1 MSATRV
7 ARPGALTTNILAV
20 AAVLLP
26 PALLLQRQDWILPG
40 TGLGAGLGLVTAV
53 GMMLIAVL
61 LFAADMHPRVIH
73 LGPVPFLLLLWA
85 LGLTGSYFAW
95 STSGLPQIALLAT
108 VGYGQSLAEV
118 IFVLALMGA
127 LAVGSRPV
135 LFIRILVA
143 CGALYG
149 LLLLATSVSGQ
160 ELAPMFRLPILQ
172 AGDGLSGVETERAG
186 FLRPQGMAGHPLE
199 AGALTTIL
207 APLGIALA
215 RSGDGRARLWWWA
228 ATGALILGSL
238 STLSR
243 SATVGLVVALAVMSL
258 RWRLRTIALGLA
270 GAVVAVLVVAA
281 AAPERFAAYSNL
293 FELEAG
299 TDSSLLSRQV
309 ARDQAAQTI
318 AEHFWAGSGIGSHS
332 YLGGRTLDNQ
342 LLGFAVEQ
350 GVPVMLM
357 FIALIVVPGWYLLK
371 VSPELPRPDSELAI
385 GLAGSLAA
393 LLVTSLVLD
402 IFGFPQI
409 RLLVFI
415 LLALVGPL
423 LLNRGA
429 CGLRPSSESGS
440 SGPP

>member
-1 MSATRV
+1 MNATGG
-7 ARPGALTTNILAV
+7 ARTGALTTNVLAV
-20 AAVLLP
+20 AAIVLP
-26 PALLLQRQDWILPG
+26 PALLLQRQDWVLPG

-53 GMMLIAVL
+53 GMVLIAVL
-61 LFAADMHPRVIH
+61 LFAADMHPRIFH

-85 LGLTGSYFAW
+85 LLITGSYFAW
-95 STSGLPQIALLAT
+95 STSGLPQISLLAT
-108 VGYGQSLAEV
+108 VGYVQNMAEV

-127 LAVGSRPV
+127 LAVGRRPRHFVQV
-135 LFIRILVA
+135 LVV

-149 LLLLATSVSGQ
+149 LLLIATSVVGQ
-160 ELAPMFRLPILQ
+160 EIAPMFRLPVLQ
-172 AGDGLSGVETERAG
+172 AGDGLTGVETERAG

-207 APLGIALA
+207 APLAIALA
-215 RSGDGRARLWWWA
+215 RGSTGRGLWWWA
-228 ATGALILGSL
+228 ATATLVLGSL

-243 SATVGLVVALAVMSL
+243 SATVGLVVALAVMAL
-258 RWRLRTIALGLA
+258 RWRLRTIALGIA
-270 GAVVAVLVVAA
+270 AAVAAVIVVAV
-281 AAPERFAAYSNL
+281 AAPERFAAYTNL
-293 FELEAG
+293 FELEVG

-309 ARDQAAQTI
+309 ARDQAAVTI
-318 AEHFWAGSGIGSHS
+318 SEYFWAGRGISS
-332 YLGGRTLDNQ
+332 QSAVGGRTLDNQ

-357 FIALIVVPGWYLLK
+357 FIALVVVPAWYLLK
-371 VSPELPRPDSELAI
+371 VSPQLPRPDRELAV

-409 RLLVFI
+409 RLLVFV

-423 LLNRGA
+423 LINRSTSAATSSVEPPGPV
-429 CGLRPSSESGS
+429 PS
-440 SGPP
+440 